1 MRRWKVWTGYGSWT
15 AVDIQHMHHMSSVSL
30 FCIQLTFVSYFGTK
44 GCKESASFVL
54 PVEMSSGVSCDASSV
69 SCDANSV
76 SCDASSVSCDA
87 NSVSCDAS
95 GVSCLMSL
103 DMGI

>member
-1 MRRWKVWTGYGSWT
+1 
-15 AVDIQHMHHMSSVSL
+15 MHHMSSVSL

-69 SCDANSV
+69 SCEATV
-76 SCDASSVSCDA
+76 CHVMQAVCHVMQTVCHVMQA
-87 NSVSCDAS
+87 VCH
-95 GVSCLMSL
+95 VMSL